1 MFDLRYHAA
10 SLAAVFLALIVGILL
25 GVAVAHSGFVS
36 SAERKVLNQ
45 RITDLEKRLDKAQ
58 LDKTQQQALA
68 IYVKTTYPTL
78 VDGRLDGKR
87 IAVVFVGPV
96 DGQLR
101 AKVESAL
108 VDAGA
113 PPPVRLRAIRVP
125 LDVKSLE
132 EAIPHRR
139 AFKSFRGPQNL
150 RNLGQ
155 TLGQALVHG
164 TTASLWDTLSSEL
177 VEERTGSDHGRADG
191 VVIVRTARAQS
202 GESGRFVSG
211 LYSGLASAEVPAVG
225 VESSAGGGSVVAA
238 YRRGGLS
245 SVDSVDTLTGKLAL
259 VLLLAGGQPGSYG
272 VKPSAG
278 DGVLPP
284 LYSVPPTTTSSG

>member
-36 SAERKVLNQ
+36 SAERNVLNQ
-45 RITDLEKRLDKAQ
+45 RITDLQKRVDKAK
-58 LDKTQQQALA
+58 LDQTQQQALTN
-68 IYVKTTYPTL
+68 YVKTTYPTL
-78 VDGRLDGKR
+78 ADGRLDEKR

-125 LDVKSLE
+125 LDVNGLE
-132 EAIPHRR
+132 EAIPRR
-139 AFKSFRGPQNL
+139 HALKSYRGTQNL
-150 RNLGQ
+150 HNLGQ
-155 TLGQALVHG
+155 ALGQALVQG
-164 TTASLWDTLSSEL
+164 TSAPLWDSLSGEL
-177 VEERTGSDHGRADG
+177 VQERTGSDRGRADG

-202 GESGRFVSG
+202 GDSGRFVSG
-211 LYSGLASAEVPAVG
+211 LYSGLASADVPAVG
-225 VESSAGGGSVVAA
+225 VESSTGGGSVVDA

-245 SVDSVDTLTGKLAL
+245 SVDSVDTLTGRLAL
-259 VLLLAGGQPGSYG
+259 VFLLAGGQPGSYG
-272 VKPSAG
+272 VKPSAD

-284 LYSVPPTTTSSG
+284 LYSVPPATTSSG